1 LFAQHKGGSVVDSD
15 FIHQDFQRRLREIPA
30 QGMGLS
36 VDVYTPDLFELVN
49 RLRERGLQPGYL
61 EVFKATTTAVTK
73 VRREL
78 SDIPLAYHGEGLW
91 ITQPDVQASPVFK
104 QDLEEM
110 VMQLNSLQSLWLNHE
125 CATKQMAGYS
135 FGTYLPPLYT
145 PLSARVVAGN
155 IELVQQAMDRQ
166 AARADGTAPLFLLE
180 MPPLTYF
187 AAGTIPISYFF
198 RLVTGSVPCGL
209 VLDIGH
215 LWTVYRYTSVC
226 RRISLE
232 RFIEEFLAEFPLERV
247 VEIHLAGL
255 ACHESADQPQG
266 GEGLPE
272 WIDAHAAPIPS
283 ILFAMLEQVL
293 AHPNLVSLRAVALEV
308 DTKPIEVIVEEY
320 AEAVRRFS
328 FLVQRAMA
336 RDTPV
341 GQLRKAT
348 CCPVSI
354 QESVC
359 QSERQQLCDDYERYA
374 RIITGQTPITG
385 PEWQEVAVEGSGLTR
400 YRTSYVPHEIL
411 HWGGDLEGM
420 FPQACRA
427 LAERGVCLAEFV
439 DFWFRSP
446 RPLTHSYDFFLL
458 KIERFFEFVTERVPD
473 MRASV
478 QQECDLLRLA
488 YGQANEAGE
497 SMMEMERIR

>member
-1 LFAQHKGGSVVDSD
+1 MGDSD
-15 FIHQDFQRRLREIPA
+15 FIRQDFQRRLREIPA

-36 VDVYTPDLFELVN
+36 VDVYTPDLFELVKK
-49 RLRERGLQPGYL
+49 LRERGLRPGYL
-61 EVFKATTTAVTK
+61 EVFKATTTALTK

-78 SDIPLAYHGEGLW
+78 SGIPLAYHGEGLW
-91 ITQPDVQASPVFK
+91 ITQPDVQASPFFDR
-104 QDLEEM
+104 DLEEM

-155 IELVQQAMDRQ
+155 IALVQQAMDRQ

-198 RLVTGSVPCGL
+198 QLVTGLTPCGL

-215 LWTVYRYTSVC
+215 LWTVYRYTSAC

-247 VEIHLAGL
+247 VEIHVAGL
-255 ACHESADQPQG
+255 AYHESADQLQG
-266 GEGLPE
+266 GQGLPE

-293 AHPNLVSLRAVALEV
+293 AHPNLVSLRAIALEV

-320 AEAVRRFS
+320 AQTVGRFS
-328 FLVQRAMA
+328 FLVQQAMA
-336 RDTPV
+336 RDTSV
-341 GQLRKAT
+341 GQLKKAT

-354 QESVC
+354 QESEC
-359 QSERQQLCDDYERYA
+359 QSERQQLRDDYERYA
-374 RIITGQTPITG
+374 RIIIGQTPILG
-385 PEWQEVAVEGSGLTR
+385 PEWQEVALEGSGLRR
-400 YRTSYVPHEIL
+400 YRTAYVPHEIL

-420 FPQACRA
+420 FPQTCLA

-458 KIERFFEFVTERVPD
+458 KIERFFEFATERIPE

-478 QQECDLLRLA
+478 QQECDLLRRA

-497 SMMEMERIR
+497 SMVELEWTR